1 MIHEDG
7 DAAETHHHHEI
18 DHKHATSHQSF
29 KFHHFHA
36 VPVYVKKED
45 QQFLKHPVEVGGIK
59 HKLKVF
65 SPFHAFFLQKLLFIY
80 HFFQILHPETE
91 HPKSYGLTLENHGE
105 EHHAH
110 HHHHHDLGHAG
121 SEPVI
126 QSNAHEYV
134 PQYHDI
140 AVNEEQS

>member
-1 MIHEDG
+1 MTNLDSMETAVTLAGVIHDDG
-7 DAAETHHHHEI
+7 EGAETHHHHKV
-18 DHKHATSHQSF
+18 DHEHATSHQSF

-59 HKLKVF
+59 HKLK
-65 SPFHAFFLQKLLFIY
+65 
-80 HFFQILHPETE
+80 ILHPETE
-91 HPKSYGLTLENHGE
+91 HAKGHGLTLENHGE

-110 HHHHHDLGHAG
+110 HHHHHDSGHAG
-121 SEPVI
+121 SEPI
-126 QSNAHEYV
+126 ISNAHEYV

>member
-1 MIHEDG
+1 MKSIILLSICATVTLAGVIHDDG
-7 DAAETHHHHEI
+7 EGGETHHHHKI
-18 DHKHATSHQSF
+18 DHEHATSHQSF

-59 HKLKVF
+59 HKLK
-65 SPFHAFFLQKLLFIY
+65 
-80 HFFQILHPETE
+80 ILHPETE

-110 HHHHHDLGHAG
+110 KYHDLGGAG

-126 QSNAHEYV
+126 QSNNHEYV

-140 AVNEEQS
+140 QVNEEQS

>member
-1 MIHEDG
+1 MLSICATVTLAGVIHDDG
-7 DAAETHHHHEI
+7 EGAETHHHHEV

-65 SPFHAFFLQKLLFIY
+65 SMFFKN
-80 HFFQILHPETE
+80 
-91 HPKSYGLTLENHGE
+91 G
-105 EHHAH
+105 
-110 HHHHHDLGHAG
+110 
-121 SEPVI
+121 
-126 QSNAHEYV
+126 
-134 PQYHDI
+134 
-140 AVNEEQS
+140 